1 MKEGFLNATF
11 SSPES
16 TPSDHQYSSKDSL
29 FISTY
34 IVEKQIRNL
43 KISGLFLKCGILT
56 LTKMGRSAFPS
67 FTNQVGIPNS

>member
-29 FISTY
+29 PISIY
-34 IVEKQIRNL
+34 RQKADLEVEIFRVVSEMWHPNIDKDG
-43 KISGLFLKCGILT
+43 KVCISILHEP
-56 LTKMGRSAFPS
+56 GWYS
-67 FTNQVGIPNS
+67 